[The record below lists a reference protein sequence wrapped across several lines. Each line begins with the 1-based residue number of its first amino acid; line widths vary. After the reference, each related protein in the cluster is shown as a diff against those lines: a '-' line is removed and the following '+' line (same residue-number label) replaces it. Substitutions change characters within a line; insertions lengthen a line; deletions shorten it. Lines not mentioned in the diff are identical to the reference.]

1 MVFFEWDKA
10 KAASNKR
17 KHGVR
22 FEDAM
27 LVFADPYALADQD
40 RIEGGEVRWQTL
52 GLTGGVV
59 LVLVAHTVRSEAP
72 DEIIR
77 TISARK
83 AVREERKRYDENR
96 KKEFFR

>member
-1 MVFFEWDKA
+1 MVFFEWDEA
-10 KAASNKR
+10 KAATNKQ

-40 RIEGGEVRWQTL
+40 RIMGGEVRWQTL
-52 GLTGGVV
+52 GLAGGVV

-77 TISARK
+77 IISARK